1 MSEFMQY
8 NNAHACHCEF
18 VHFATLSVLE
28 QAHASKRKMFK
39 IMNTFFSTHR
49 TQNEQQAFAQ
59 YQSFLINI
67 TKDMM
72 SPLQNHQTFHA
83 C

>member
-1 MSEFMQY
+1 
-8 NNAHACHCEF
+8 
-18 VHFATLSVLE
+18 
-28 QAHASKRKMFK
+28 MFK

-67 TKDMM
+67 TKDVM